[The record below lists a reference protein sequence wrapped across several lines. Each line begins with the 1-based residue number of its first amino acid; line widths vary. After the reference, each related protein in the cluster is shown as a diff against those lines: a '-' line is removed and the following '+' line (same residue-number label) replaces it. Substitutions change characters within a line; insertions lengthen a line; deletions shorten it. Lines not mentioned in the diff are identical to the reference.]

1 MRNDEKIN
9 SMRLPE
15 EFKDFIE
22 DTVVGWNKE
31 LEEMEKIDDQME
43 KKTKRVQKY
52 VEERSV

>member
-1 MRNDEKIN
+1 MSDLYTFIDGRYMRNDEKIN

-31 LEEMEKIDDQME
+31 LEEMEKNC
-43 KKTKRVQKY
+43 
-52 VEERSV
+52 